1 MKPEDPA
8 YLHHILDAISH
19 IEKFSK
25 NISSAEDLKDHP
37 LERAGI
43 ERMLSIIG
51 EAAKNVSPQLR
62 KDAPDIPWKATAG
75 MRDKIIHHYFGVD
88 YEAVYE
94 TVRQDLPVLKQGV
107 QKILDDSTTHKPGTN
122 AKKNVKPGKKQDTP
136 RNSPRKS
143 DRTPR
148 SKD

>member
-1 MKPEDPA
+1 MRPEDPA

-19 IEKFSK
+19 IEEFAKK
-25 NISSAEDLKDHP
+25 ISSAEDLKNHP

-94 TVRQDLPVLKQGV
+94 TILQDLPVLKRGIR
-107 QKILDDSTTHKPGTN
+107 KILEDTTAQDPGTDT
-122 AKKNVKPGKKQDTP
+122 KKKREN
-136 RNSPRKS
+136 RK
-143 DRTPR
+143 R
-148 SKD
+148 S

>member
-1 MKPEDPA
+1 MQFP
-8 YLHHILDAISH
+8 IS
-19 IEKFSK
+19 KNLGK
-25 NISSAEDLKDHP
+25 NISSAEELKDHP

-75 MRDKIIHHYFGVD
+75 MRDKLIHHYFGVD

-94 TVRQDLPVLKQGV
+94 TIRQDLPVLKRGV
-107 QKILDDSTTHKPGTN
+107 RKILDDSTALKTGHERKEKAGRTG
-122 AKKNVKPGKKQDTP
+122 KNPDI
-136 RNSPRKS
+136 SRKYTRKTDCFGS
-143 DRTPR
+143 RGNER
-148 SKD
+148 Q

>member
-1 MKPEDPA
+1 MQFPLLKNFRE
-8 YLHHILDAISH
+8 
-19 IEKFSK
+19 
-25 NISSAEDLKDHP
+25 NISSAEELKDHP

-75 MRDKIIHHYFGVD
+75 MRDKIIRHYFGVD

-94 TVRQDLPVLKQGV
+94 TIRQDLPVLKRGV
-107 QKILDDSTTHKPGTN
+107 RKILEETATRDPGKS
-122 AKKNVKPGKKQDTP
+122 AKKKRTN
-136 RNSPRKS
+136 REKS
-143 DRTPR
+143 
-148 SKD
+148 

>member
-1 MKPEDPA
+1 MQFP
-8 YLHHILDAISH
+8 IS
-19 IEKFSK
+19 KNLGK
-25 NISSAEDLKDHP
+25 NISSAEELKDHP

-75 MRDKIIHHYFGVD
+75 MRDKLIHHYFGVD

-94 TVRQDLPVLKQGV
+94 TIRQDLPVLKRGV
-107 QKILDDSTTHKPGTN
+107 RKILKETSTRDPGTDT
-122 AKKNVKPGKKQDTP
+122 KKTGRTGKKSGTP
-136 RNSPRKS
+136 EKYSRKTDRSPRS
-143 DRTPR
+143 GN
-148 SKD
+148 

>member
-1 MKPEDPA
+1 MRPEDPA
-8 YLHHILDAISH
+8 YLFHILDAISH
-19 IEKFSK
+19 IEEFAK

-62 KDAPDIPWKATAG
+62 KDTPDIPWKATAG
-75 MRDKIIHHYFGVD
+75 MRDKLIHHYFGVD

-94 TVRQDLPVLKQGV
+94 TVRQDLPVLKREIQRISENTAT
-107 QKILDDSTTHKPGTN
+107 KEPGTGN
-122 AKKNVKPGKKQDTP
+122 TKKKRERPTKK
-136 RNSPRKS
+136 KG
-143 DRTPR
+143 
-148 SKD
+148 

>member
-1 MKPEDPA
+1 MQFP
-8 YLHHILDAISH
+8 IS
-19 IEKFSK
+19 KNFRK
-25 NISSAEDLKDHP
+25 NISSAEELKDHP

-75 MRDKIIHHYFGVD
+75 MRDKLIHHYFGVD

-94 TVRQDLPVLKQGV
+94 TLRQDLLVLKRGV
-107 QKILDDSTTHKPGTN
+107 RKILKETSTRDPGKS
-122 AKKNVKPGKKQDTP
+122 AKKKRAN
-136 RNSPRKS
+136 REKS
-143 DRTPR
+143 
-148 SKD
+148 

>member
-1 MKPEDPA
+1 MQLP
-8 YLHHILDAISH
+8 I
-19 IEKFSK
+19 SK
-25 NISSAEDLKDHP
+25 NFRKKISSAEELKDHP

-75 MRDKIIHHYFGVD
+75 MRDKLIHHYFGVD

-94 TVRQDLPVLKQGV
+94 TILQDLPVLKRGIRQ
-107 QKILDDSTTHKPGTN
+107 ILGDITAQDPGTN
-122 AKKNVKPGKKQDTP
+122 TK
-136 RNSPRKS
+136 
-143 DRTPR
+143 
-148 SKD
+148 